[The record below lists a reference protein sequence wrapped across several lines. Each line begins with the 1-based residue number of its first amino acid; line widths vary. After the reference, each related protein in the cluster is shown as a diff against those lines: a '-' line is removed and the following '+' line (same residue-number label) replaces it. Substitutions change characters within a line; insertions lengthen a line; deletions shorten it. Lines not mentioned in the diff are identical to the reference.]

1 MFFMLINCF
10 LVLKIVYFLS
20 SKTNMAS
27 LFSYVLV
34 VRQLTDW
41 KVETAHM
48 NGFLSYLRKEMME
61 KITKEEPHLHVYSSD
76 DVEM

>member
-1 MFFMLINCF
+1 M
-10 LVLKIVYFLS
+10 LVL
-20 SKTNMAS
+20 
-27 LFSYVLV
+27 
-34 VRQLTDW
+34 RQLTDW

-61 KITKEEPHLHVYSSD
+61 KVTKEGPHLHVYSSE